1 MPAATIESATA
12 PHQIILTCDIAI
24 VGGGIVGHTLAL
36 GLKQTGLQVIL
47 IEAQPESIAVAKG
60 RAYALSILSGRIFQ
74 GLGIWE
80 QVLPHFSQFS
90 QIQISDA
97 DSPAIVHLLPQNL
110 GTPVLGYAAG
120 HGILLNALQSQ
131 LASTDNFRYLC
142 PAQVDRVTYQPDSS
156 ACASGDR
163 CELSIT
169 TPTGQILIRSTLTVG
184 ADGAKS
190 PLRQQAAINTK
201 GWAYWQSCVTATII
215 PEHPHQN
222 IAYERFWY
230 DGPLGVLPLADGRV
244 QVVWTAPHQQAQEL
258 VEMPIEEFTDRL
270 QTATGNIL
278 GKLTIDSPRFLF
290 PVQLMQSDQYIKH
303 RLALV
308 GDAAHCCHPVAGQG
322 MNLGIR
328 DAAALAEIL
337 ATAHQQGEDFGSAQV
352 LQRYQNWR
360 QPENWAIL
368 AFTDFLDRFFST
380 NLWPVVFLRRIGL
393 RILENIPGGKHLS
406 LRLMTGLAGRIP
418 KVAQSEAT

>member
-1 MPAATIESATA
+1 MTATTIESNSTA
-12 PHQIILTCDIAI
+12 SLHRSILTCDVAI

-36 GLKQTGLQVIL
+36 GLQQAGLQVIL
-47 IEAQPESIAVAKG
+47 LEAQAESIAVAKG

-74 GLGIWE
+74 GLGIW
-80 QVLPHFSQFS
+80 QAVLPHFSQFA

-110 GTPVLGYAAG
+110 GTEVLGYAAG
-120 HGILLNALQSQ
+120 HGVLLNALQSK
-131 LASTDNFRYLC
+131 LVSTENFRYLC
-142 PAQVDRVTYQPDSS
+142 PAQVDRVIYQADQ
-156 ACASGDR
+156 
-163 CELSIT
+163 CELAIT
-169 TPTGQILIRSTLTVG
+169 TPDGQILIRSTLTVG

-190 PLRQQAAINTK
+190 PLRQQAEISTK

-215 PEHPHQN
+215 PQHPHQN
-222 IAYERFWY
+222 IAYERFWS

-244 QVVWTAPHQQAQEL
+244 QIVWTAPHQQAQEL
-258 VEMPIEEFTDRL
+258 VAMPIEQFIDRL
-270 QTATGNIL
+270 QIATGNLL
-278 GKLTIDSPRFLF
+278 GKLTVDSSRFLF
-290 PVQLMQSDQYIKH
+290 PVQLMQSDRYIQH

-337 ATAHQQGEDFGSAQV
+337 ANAHEKGEDLGSPQV
-352 LQRYQNWR
+352 LKRYQNWR

-380 NLWPVVFLRRIGL
+380 NFWPIVATRRIGL
-393 RILENIPGGKHLS
+393 RLLENMPGLKHLS
-406 LRLMTGLAGRIP
+406 LRLMTGLAGRLP
-418 KVAQSEAT
+418 KIAQPIDRNNQT

>member
-1 MPAATIESATA
+1 MTATTIESNDAA
-12 PHQIILTCDIAI
+12 PSNRSNLTCDVAI

-36 GLKQTGLQVIL
+36 GLQQAGLQVIL
-47 IEAQPESIAVAKG
+47 LEAQAESIAVAKG

-74 GLGIWE
+74 GLGIWQE
-80 QVLPHFSQFS
+80 VLPHFSQFA

-110 GTPVLGYAAG
+110 GTEVLGYAAG
-120 HGILLNALQSQ
+120 HGVLLSALQSK
-131 LASTDNFRYLC
+131 LESADNFKYLC
-142 PAQVDRVTYQPDSS
+142 PAQVDRVIYQADS
-156 ACASGDR
+156 
-163 CELSIT
+163 CELAVT
-169 TPTGQILIRSTLTVG
+169 TPHGQIFIRSALTVG

-190 PLRQQAAINTK
+190 PLRQQAEITTK

-215 PEHPHQN
+215 PQHPHQN
-222 IAYERFWY
+222 IAYERFWS

-244 QVVWTAPHQQAQEL
+244 QIVWTAPHQQAQEL
-258 VEMPIEEFTDRL
+258 VEMPIEQFIDRL
-270 QTATGNIL
+270 QIATGNLL
-278 GKLTIDSPRFLF
+278 GKLTVDSSRFLF
-290 PVQLMQSDQYIKH
+290 PVQLMQSDRYIQH

-337 ATAHQQGEDFGSAQV
+337 TNAHEKGEDLGSPQV
-352 LQRYQNWR
+352 LKRYQNWR

-380 NLWPVVFLRRIGL
+380 NFWLIVITRRIGL
-393 RILENIPGGKHLS
+393 RILENIPGCKHLS
-406 LRLMTGLAGRIP
+406 LRLMTGLAGRLP
-418 KVAQSEAT
+418 KIAQSNRSN